1 MATCLEYVN
10 KVFFNYLYNNDN
22 NNNNNNNNEDDD
34 KHNHND
40 NDDNDNNNNNIIPR
54 FLKTGLAKISTHS
67 TTRQFKTIRLI
78 QRPIKNLYLT
88 TGSKLMVPRSVPTSP
103 NLK

>member
-22 NNNNNNNNEDDD
+22 NNNNNNNEDDD

-40 NDDNDNNNNNIIPR
+40 NDNDRFPKIP
-54 FLKTGLAKISTHS
+54 FPFFEALK
-67 TTRQFKTIRLI
+67 
-78 QRPIKNLYLT
+78 
-88 TGSKLMVPRSVPTSP
+88 
-103 NLK
+103 